1 MGTDL
6 GSAPGYSGNTSVS
19 YTSVEEAQQGK
30 GPEGQDAPTNVDPV
44 VVESGDT
51 ISGLM
56 ARQGLDWN
64 NPEDRR
70 QFLAD
75 NPQFITR
82 EDVEQFPELAEL
94 FDPDS
99 GRNPDLIWPGEVLY
113 IRPPQGDGTE
123 GANNTDET
131 PATDTDGDGIPDP
144 VNGTQAQA
152 TTDAAAEDLE
162 QAEQRRDEYMRE
174 PGPKGLRHEYE
185 NSVQQAK
192 ERLAEAYQAEM
203 ETRLR
208 EFLEENPD
216 ATPEEIEAEA
226 NRLSNEIQGRSTTL
240 SDMPESTIDFRNQEA
255 INTVS
260 AEQYGINLDGV
271 GPGTTVRDGPY
282 TDTYGPFEPGATI
295 KDEDGR
301 DIRIDDNGHIANGTI
316 AVTDPDTGEVHYE
329 AYEGGVAT
337 GQTWSELPERPDA
350 PAEDPTPSETSP
362 VASVAEPP
370 TNSKEETDAAAQEY
384 YDASVESP
392 DGAAEQ
398 REAFMAAVRAE
409 LATGASLEDIKE
421 RYGNDPYLNEAIDE
435 AAYGPR

>member
-6 GSAPGYSGNTSVS
+6 GSAPSYSGNTSVS

-30 GPEGQDAPTNVDPV
+30 GPEGQEAPEGTEPTA
-44 VVESGDT
+44 VESGDT

-56 ARQGLDWN
+56 AQQGLDWGK
-64 NPEDRR
+64 PEDKR

-82 EDVEQFPELAEL
+82 EDVEQFPELGAL

-113 IRPPQGDGTE
+113 IRPPQGGSTE
-123 GANNTDET
+123 STNET

-144 VNGTQAQA
+144 ADRTQAQT

-162 QAEQRRDEYMRE
+162 QAEQRLEEYKRTS
-174 PGPKGLRHEYE
+174 GPDGGLRGEYE
-185 NSVQQAK
+185 TEVQAAQQ
-192 ERLAEAYQAEM
+192 RLAAAYQAEV
-203 ETRLR
+203 ETGLR
-208 EFLEENPD
+208 DYLAENPD

-226 NRLSNEIQGRSTTL
+226 DRLSNEIQGRSQTL
-240 SDMPESTIDFRNQEA
+240 SGMAESTIDFRTQQA
-255 INTVS
+255 INVVS

-316 AVTDPDTGEVHYE
+316 AVTDPETGETRYE
-329 AYEGGVAT
+329 VYEGGVKT
-337 GQTWSELPERPDA
+337 GQAWDALPERPAA
-350 PAEDPTPSETSP
+350 PSEDPKPSETSP
-362 VASVAEPP
+362 VLLVADPP
-370 TNSKEETDAAAQEY
+370 TNNKDETDAAAQNY
-384 YDASVESP
+384 YEASVESP

-409 LATGASLEDIKE
+409 LANGTSLEEIKE